1 MKNTI
6 EEIEQAKQL
15 LKANGYFTGN
25 LWRIEDVQLRY
36 PCDEETAQDILDG
49 ALTNE
54 ATVEQVFLAIS
65 MVAQEQYNLTKID
78 N

>member
-25 LWRIEDVQLRY
+25 L
-36 PCDEETAQDILDG
+36 
-49 ALTNE
+49 
-54 ATVEQVFLAIS
+54 
-65 MVAQEQYNLTKID
+65 EQYNLTEID
-78 N
+78 Q